1 MKKLTPLKAI
11 LYIFGGLI
19 LLGLIIALLPV
30 AFLVGGVGT
39 WYYSKRQPNPDK
51 RKKYISLLAIG
62 GIGTALL
69 APSLSSDKQ
78 VEDSTGTATHLVSP
92 SSSSAAKSST
102 HPDKAKTSPSSSAST
117 SKTETSSKQAQEEKK
132 ANEEAR
138 LAEEKRLAEEAAK
151 KAEEERL
158 AAEKAQREE
167 AEKKAAEEARLAEEQ
182 RLAEEAA
189 KKTEEER
196 LAAESQRRAEEE
208 AQAQAAAEAAAAQNQ
223 QHGFAQAPA
232 SVYYA
237 NCSAVKAAGAAP
249 IYAGDPG
256 YASHLDKDGDGIGC
270 ER

>member
-132 ANEEAR
+132 VKEEA
-138 LAEEKRLAEEAAK
+138 RLAEEAAK

-158 AAEKAQREE
+158 AAEKAQQEE
-167 AEKKAAEEARLAEEQ
+167 SEKKAAEEARLAEEQ

-189 KKTEEER
+189 KKAEEER
-196 LAAESQRRAEEE
+196 LAAEAQRRAEEE

>member
-19 LLGLIIALLPV
+19 LLSLVIAMLPI
-30 AFLVGGVGT
+30 AFLVGGIGT

-51 RKKYISLLAIG
+51 RKKYVSLLAVG

-69 APSLSSDKQ
+69 ALSLLS
-78 VEDSTGTATHLVSP
+78 EDQTKPTTSPATHLISQSSNSATP
-92 SSSSAAKSST
+92 STSR
-102 HPDKAKTSPSSSAST
+102 PDKAKTTTPSSVNT
-117 SKTETSSKQAQEEKK
+117 TKTETSSKQAQEEKK
-132 ANEEAR
+132 AKEEAQ
-138 LAEEKRLAEEAAK
+138 LAQEKREAEEAAK

-158 AAEKAQREE
+158 AAEKAQQEE

-189 KKTEEER
+189 KKAEEER
-196 LAAESQRRAEEE
+196 LAAEAQRRAEEE
-208 AQAQAAAEAAAAQNQ
+208 
-223 QHGFAQAPA
+223 AQAPA

>member
-132 ANEEAR
+132 AKEEAR

-167 AEKKAAEEARLAEEQ
+167 AEKKAAEEARLAEE
-182 RLAEEAA
+182 AA
-189 KKTEEER
+189 KKAEEER
-196 LAAESQRRAEEE
+196 LAAEAQRRAEEE
-208 AQAQAAAEAAAAQNQ
+208 
-223 QHGFAQAPA
+223 AQAPA